1 MPTIQFATQS
11 YRHPSLPLSAQRCLN
26 MYSEKQPQDA
36 KSLIPVLGVP
46 GLTSFAVCGTGP
58 IRGMHI
64 MNSILYAVSG
74 GTLYSVSSTGTVTSL
89 GSTIAGTGV
98 VSMSDN
104 GTQLCIVSNPYGYIY
119 TVAGGFQAITS
130 TNFNAAD
137 IVTFFDDYFVF
148 NWSGTNKFFLSAILD
163 GTTYSGLDFASAE
176 VQPQNVISI
185 VNQQENLLI
194 FCTGHTETWY
204 DSGALSFPF
213 QRYDGATI
221 ERGCTGN
228 QSPVKED
235 NSVFFLGDDLIYYRL
250 NGIIPVRISTH
261 ALEYEWS
268 TYSTVQDC
276 FSFSYTYGGHKFI
289 VVTFPTALRTFVYD
303 ISTGLWHER
312 ESWDQNNRTYKRWR
326 GNCHVQTYG
335 MNLIGDAINGNIGY
349 LDPTNF
355 TEYGNTIPAELIS
368 PPIHSDRKRVF
379 HSGFELDIVA
389 GVGLATGQGSNPYIM
404 LDWSDDGGNTYSP
417 VKPWNSMGVIGQFTQ
432 RLRWLRNGQARQRV
446 YRVRITDPVKRTIMA
461 AHADLSV
468 GM

>member
-11 YRHPSLPLSAQRCLN
+11 YRHPSLPLSAQRCVN

-36 KSLIPVLGVP
+36 KAPIPVLGVP
-46 GLTSFAVCGTGP
+46 GLTSFSQCGTGP

-64 MNSILYAVSG
+64 MADVLYVVSG
-74 GTLYSVSSTGTVTSL
+74 GTLYSVSNTGVPTAL
-89 GSTIAGTGV
+89 GSTISGRGV

-104 GTQLCIVSNPYGYIY
+104 GTQLCIVSNPNGYIY
-119 TVAGGFQAITS
+119 TVAGGFQAIS
-130 TNFNAAD
+130 SSNFNPAD

-148 NWSGTNKFFLSAILD
+148 NWSGTNKFFLSALLD
-163 GTTYSGLDFASAE
+163 GTTFSGLDFAAAE
-176 VQPQNVISI
+176 VQPQDIVSI
-185 VNQQENLLI
+185 VNQQENLII

-221 ERGCTGN
+221 ERGCTGAFT
-228 QSPVKED
+228 PVKED
-235 NSVFFLGDDLIYYRL
+235 NSVFFLGDDLIFYRL

-261 ALEYEWS
+261 ALEYEWNS
-268 TYSTVQDC
+268 YPTTSDA
-276 FSFSYTYGGHKFI
+276 FAFSYTYGGHKF
-289 VVTFPTALRTFVYD
+289 VVLTFPSALRTFVYD

-312 ESWDQNNRTYKRWR
+312 ISWDQNNQTLGRWR
-326 GNCHVQTYG
+326 GNCHIYAFNK
-335 MNLIGDAINGNIGY
+335 NLIGDAINGNIGF
-349 LDPTNF
+349 LDYNNY

-379 HSGFELDIVA
+379 HSRFELDIEA
-389 GVGLATGQGSNPYIM
+389 GVGLTSGQGANPYIM
-404 LDWSDDGGNTYSP
+404 LDWSDDGGRTYSSIQR
-417 VKPWNSMGVIGQFTQ
+417 WNSMGMIGDYTM

-446 YRVRITDPVKRTIMA
+446 YRIRITDPVKRTIMA